1 MFEIKLSF
9 LQVQR
14 LMDAI
19 HWTVAPFLDDDSIQ
33 DKPWLVEL
41 VNSYN
46 ELYKAI
52 PSVENFYEPIIIE
65 HYHEKPE

>member
-1 MFEIKLSF
+1 
-9 LQVQR
+9 
-14 LMDAI
+14 MDAI

-65 HYHEKPE
+65 HKYEKLE